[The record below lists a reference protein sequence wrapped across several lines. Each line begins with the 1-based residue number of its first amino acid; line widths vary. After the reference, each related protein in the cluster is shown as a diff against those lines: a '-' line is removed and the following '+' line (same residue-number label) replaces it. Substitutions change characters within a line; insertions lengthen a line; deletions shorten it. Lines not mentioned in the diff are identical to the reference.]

1 MVLTHDRLDC
11 LRLNLEMHA
20 AAGSFEAFDHI
31 VLLMNGVSDAHRRG
45 IRDFT
50 SRHPQVKWDYL
61 EGDGSRPAGLV
72 RLQNACVEK
81 YPGAFYVKTDED
93 VFVPSGWADRMFS
106 AYEAYRNREDLAL
119 ITPLITN
126 NGFGLHRL
134 LTVFYPDLLAE
145 FRSTFGHEPDA
156 ERAGKTWH
164 SPHIAAWANRKF
176 IRLNQANDGH
186 RAVLAAKNLPRFIEF
201 RDSFSVG
208 CIGYDYR
215 HWQKIGG
222 IPPRDEPEWCD
233 KVQQL
238 GLTHVLDC
246 SQIVLHYAFFVQQ
259 EWLDRMPLLEEIR
272 DANLP
277 GTRPASLIP
286 PHRLRLLR
294 QLPSIA
300 QRRFT
305 RK

>member
-11 LRLNLEMHA
+11 LLLNLEMHA
-20 AAGSFEAFDHI
+20 KAGSFEAFDRV
-31 VLLMNGVSDAHRRG
+31 VLLMNGVSDAHRNG
-45 IRDFT
+45 IRRFT
-50 SRHPQVKWDYL
+50 ARHPEVAWDYL
-61 EGDGSRPAGLV
+61 EGDGTRPAGLV

-93 VFVPSGWADRMFS
+93 IFVPAGWADRMFS
-106 AYEAYRNREDLAL
+106 AYDALRHREDLGL

-126 NGFGLHRL
+126 NGYGLHRL
-134 LTVFYPDLLAE
+134 LTGFYPELLDE
-145 FRSTFGHEPDA
+145 FRRTFGHDPDS

-176 IRLNQANDGH
+176 LRISEANEQHRKRLADRNA
-186 RAVLAAKNLPRFIEF
+186 PRFIEF
-201 RDSFSVG
+201 RDSFSIG

-215 HWQKIGG
+215 HWQRIGG

-238 GLTHVLDC
+238 GLTHILDC

-259 EWLDRMPLLEEIR
+259 EWLDRWPLIEEIR

-277 GTRPASLIP
+277 GTRPASLVP
-286 PHRLRLLR
+286 PHW
-294 QLPSIA
+294 
-300 QRRFT
+300 RRFA
-305 RK
+305 RQIPGIIRRRMSR